1 MPRHKC
7 IPQDPKWG
15 SCHHI
20 QAKFGCCAVGQPA
33 VSAVHDCCAS
43 CEVFKTSFVWQQQL
57 GVAFM
62 QALLRTSSQQ
72 KVAKRYEDVAA
83 GRYKIKAAASVLD
96 VELQAAADKQQ
107 QIVMSVRASMQQV
120 PELQPALERI
130 LLRASAAAQ

>member
-1 MPRHKC
+1 
-7 IPQDPKWG
+7 
-15 SCHHI
+15 
-20 QAKFGCCAVGQPA
+20 
-33 VSAVHDCCAS
+33 
-43 CEVFKTSFVWQQQL
+43 
-57 GVAFM
+57 M

-96 VELQAAADKQQ
+96 IELQTAADKQQ